1 MPESCCKNQEYHVTE
16 YHDGYSDCHIIC
28 KISNE
33 VCNEEN
39 CNHKELQL
47 DGFTK
52 EEMIEKM
59 AKALCKYEQD
69 CTDCQCRV
77 NTNACR
83 LILSDEGYIARSQSI
98 YERVRYL

>member
-1 MPESCCKNQEYHVTE
+1 MGKRYKLIEVPESCCKNKEYHMAE

-59 AKALCKYEQD
+59 ANAMLICKDKLNKDYLFHYGLLAEAAL
-69 CTDCQCRV
+69 
-77 NTNACR
+77 NA
-83 LILSDEGYIARSQSI
+83 LLENK
-98 YERVRYL
+98 